1 MTTETKEV
9 TQQEPIIP
17 TEHTPPEQERV
28 PFTQE
33 TIKGMVFQ
41 TIDPNGNTIQVKAEQ
56 LINLIV
62 RYVRNGEIVT
72 HDKSVEMV
80 IGDAVSIYPEL
91 LQIAQDN
98 RPFIGMFKP
107 EQGA

>member
-9 TQQEPIIP
+9 TQQEPINR
-17 TEHTPPEQERV
+17 TEQTRE
-28 PFTQE
+28 PFTME
-33 TIKGMVFQ
+33 TLKGQMFQ

-80 IGDAVSIYPEL
+80 IDDAVSIYPEL

-98 RPFIGMFKP
+98 RPYVGIIK
-107 EQGA
+107 QK

>member
-9 TQQEPIIP
+9 TQQEPITH
-17 TEHTPPEQERV
+17 TEQTRE
-28 PFTQE
+28 PFTME
-33 TIKGMVFQ
+33 TLKGQMFQ
-41 TIDPNGNTIQVKAEQ
+41 TIDPNGNIIQVKAEQ

-80 IGDAVSIYPEL
+80 IGDAISSYPEL

-98 RPFIGMFKP
+98 RPFIGMFTP

>member
-1 MTTETKEV
+1 MTTETKEP
-9 TQQEPIIP
+9 TQQEQ
-17 TEHTPPEQERV
+17 TRV
-28 PFTQE
+28 PFTME
-33 TIKGMVFQ
+33 TLKGQQFQ

-72 HDKSVEMV
+72 HDKSIEMV
-80 IGDAVSIYPEL
+80 IGDAVSLYPEL

-98 RPFIGMFKP
+98 RPFIGMFNP
-107 EQGA
+107 E

>member
-1 MTTETKEV
+1 MTKETV
-9 TQQEPIIP
+9 V
-17 TEHTPPEQERV
+17 PEQREQ
-28 PFTQE
+28 FTHE
-33 TIKGMVFQ
+33 TIKGKVFQ
-41 TIDPNGNTIQVKAEQ
+41 TIDPNGNIVQVKAEQ
-56 LINLIV
+56 LLNLIV

-98 RPFIGMFKP
+98 RPYVGIFKP
-107 EQGA
+107 K

>member
-9 TQQEPIIP
+9 TQQEPITP
-17 TEHTPPEQERV
+17 TEHTEQTRE
-28 PFTQE
+28 PFTME
-33 TIKGMVFQ
+33 TLKGQMFQ
-41 TIDPNGNTIQVKAEQ
+41 TIDPNGNIIQVKAEQ

-62 RYVRNGEIVT
+62 RYVRNAEIIT

-98 RPFIGMFKP
+98 RPYVGMFKP

>member
-1 MTTETKEV
+1 METL
-9 TQQEPIIP
+9 
-17 TEHTPPEQERV
+17 
-28 PFTQE
+28 
-33 TIKGMVFQ
+33 KGQMFQ
-41 TIDPNGNTIQVKAEQ
+41 TIDPNGNIIQVKAEQ

-80 IGDAVSIYPEL
+80 IGDAISSYPEL

-98 RPFIGMFKP
+98 RPFIGMFTP

>member
-1 MTTETKEV
+1 MTTETKEPTQP
-9 TQQEPIIP
+9 TQQEQ
-17 TEHTPPEQERV
+17 TRV
-28 PFTQE
+28 PFTME
-33 TIKGMVFQ
+33 TLKGQMFQ

-62 RYVRNGEIVT
+62 RYVRNGEIIT